1 MSNHVPFNVFWH
13 LFKLA
18 NKLLN
23 AGRFALSF
31 ELPSG
36 VTEVTEPID
45 QAMLAALRDV
55 IESATKAFDGY
66 DHTKALETTET
77 FFWTFTDD
85 YLELVKER
93 AYGNSGQSAQ
103 EIGSAV
109 IALREALAILVRL
122 FAPFIPFAAEEV
134 WSWWQQ
140 GSVHL
145 SPWPQSNE
153 IKFQD
158 PKLMKVASEAL
169 VQIRKSKSDSKLSM
183 KAEIKTATLS
193 GSEELSL
200 IGEDLKSV
208 GKIAELKLLIS
219 NEMVLSDLE
228 FASEE

>member
-1 MSNHVPFNVFWH
+1 
-13 LFKLA
+13 
-18 NKLLN
+18 
-23 AGRFALSF
+23 
-31 ELPSG
+31 
-36 VTEVTEPID
+36 
-45 QAMLAALRDV
+45 
-55 IESATKAFDGY
+55 AFDAY
-66 DHTKALETTET
+66 DHTKALEITET

-145 SPWPQSNE
+145 SPWPQTSE
-153 IKFQD
+153 IRFENAA
-158 PKLMKVASEAL
+158 LMQVASTAL
-169 VQIRKSKSDSKLSM
+169 VQIRKSKSDAKLSM
-183 KAEIKTATLS
+183 KAEIKTATLT
-193 GSEELSL
+193 GVQQLAL
-200 IGEDLKSV
+200 IADDLKSV
-208 GKIAELKLLIS
+208 GKIAELRLLIG
-219 NEMVLSDLE
+219 NELALSDLE